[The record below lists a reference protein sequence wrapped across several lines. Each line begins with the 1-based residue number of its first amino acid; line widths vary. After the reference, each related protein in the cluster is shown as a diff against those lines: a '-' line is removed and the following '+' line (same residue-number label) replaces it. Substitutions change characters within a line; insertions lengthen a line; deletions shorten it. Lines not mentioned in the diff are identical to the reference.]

1 MAELQVFNTLT
12 GKKEAFVPLSGRSIK
27 IYACGITVYDSS
39 HLGHARMLVVWD
51 VIQRYLRYAG
61 YDVAFARNIT
71 DIEDKIINRARERG
85 IHPEQLARLY
95 TYEFWRD
102 MDCLNVKLPD
112 FEPRATEYIAKML
125 TFAEDL
131 IGKGYAYAVDGDV
144 YFEVAKFKDYGKLSK
159 QNLDQ
164 LITGMRDQVK
174 SQEDLKALKR
184 NPVDFA
190 LWKRAEPSELGWDS
204 PWGHGRPGW
213 HLECSTMI
221 KALFGETID
230 IHGGGEDLVFP
241 HHENEIAQSEALH
254 GKPLAKYWIHNGF
267 VQVSG
272 EKMAKSVGNFKT
284 IQDLLQNFSPDTL
297 RLLLLQTHY
306 RNPIDFTADSLQA
319 AKTAAARLARAAS
332 YDQSFALN
340 GDSKSD
346 PQSLP
351 NKANGDGTQAQ
362 TSTGDHEAFCE
373 CPDFINLRREFEE
386 AMNNDFNTAIAL
398 SVLFAFADKIQQVD
412 EPDRPAYARQL
423 RRYAGVLGLQLEDKR
438 RVIDSGTAAKIVD
451 LMLEL
456 RQSARAKKDYA
467 TSDLIRKQ
475 LTDLNINVMDTG
487 GGGASWEKL

>member
-1 MAELQVFNTLT
+1 MAAIQVFNTLT
-12 GKKEAFVPLSGRSIK
+12 GKKEAFVPLSGESVN
-27 IYACGITVYDSS
+27 IYACGVTVYDSS

-61 YDVAFARNIT
+61 YNVTFARNIT
-71 DIEDKIINRARERG
+71 DVDDKIINRAKERG
-85 IHPEQLARLY
+85 IHPEKLTRQY
-95 TYEFWRD
+95 VYEFWRD
-102 MDCLNVKLPD
+102 MDALNIKQPD
-112 FEPRATEYIAKML
+112 FEPRATEFIAKML
-125 TFAEDL
+125 TFTDDL
-131 IGKGYAYAVDGDV
+131 IKKGYAYAIDGDV
-144 YFEVAKFKDYGKLSK
+144 YFEVDKFKEYGKLSK
-159 QNLDQ
+159 QDLGQ
-164 LITGMRDQVK
+164 LMTGMRDQVR
-174 SQEDLKALKR
+174 SQEDLKTVKR

-190 LWKRAEPSELGWDS
+190 LWKHANGQDLGWDS

-221 KALFGETID
+221 QALFGESID

-254 GKPLAKYWIHNGF
+254 GKPLAKYWMHNGF

-284 IQDLLQNFSPDTL
+284 IQDLLQNYSPDTL

-306 RNPIDFTADSLQA
+306 RNPIDFTAESLGA
-319 AKTAAARLARAAS
+319 AKVAAARLARAAS
-332 YDQSFALN
+332 YDQGFALN
-340 GDSKSD
+340 GDSSNN
-346 PQSLP
+346 SRHR
-351 NKANGDGTQAQ
+351 
-362 TSTGDHEAFCE
+362 STGAAPDRSDQLSAYESDQLSDHVDIVA
-373 CPDFINLRREFEE
+373 LKHEFEE

-398 SVLFAFADKIQQVD
+398 STLFAFADKVQQVD
-412 EPDRPAYARQL
+412 EQTRPAYAREL
-423 RRYAGVLGLQLEDKR
+423 RRYAGVLGLQLEDTRK
-438 RVIDSGTAAKIVD
+438 VIDTGTAAKIVD

-456 RQSARAKKDYA
+456 RQSARSKKDYA